1 MEKFLLQ
8 SQRRKL
14 DEYPRLQ
21 EKADLGKTCTNLQL
35 GEQRGEV
42 IMPPKQKLVVSF
54 AEKVGIVDVSYMS
67 ETAQR
72 LDAQRSLIF
81 FQKKPH
87 DNVIRLAK
95 EEKVELI
102 ESPNPRQE
110 IKTINEKFGKDEYDI
125 IIKNLEDMRAS
136 MMDPC

>member
-1 MEKFLLQ
+1 
-8 SQRRKL
+8 
-14 DEYPRLQ
+14 
-21 EKADLGKTCTNLQL
+21 
-35 GEQRGEV
+35 
-42 IMPPKQKLVVSF
+42 MPSKQKVIVSF

-72 LDAQRSLIF
+72 LDAQHSLIF
-81 FQKKPH
+81 FQRKPH

-95 EEKVELI
+95 EEKVELF

-110 IKTINEKFGKDEYDI
+110 IKTINERFDKDEYDI
-125 IIKNLEDMRAS
+125 ITKNLEDIRAS

>member
-1 MEKFLLQ
+1 
-8 SQRRKL
+8 
-14 DEYPRLQ
+14 
-21 EKADLGKTCTNLQL
+21 
-35 GEQRGEV
+35 
-42 IMPPKQKLVVSF
+42 MPPKQKVVVSF

-72 LDAQRSLIF
+72 LGAQRSLIF
-81 FQKKPH
+81 CRKKPH

-95 EEKVELI
+95 EEKVELF

-110 IKTINEKFGKDEYDI
+110 IKTINERFGKDEYDI
-125 IIKNLEDMRAS
+125 IIRNLEDMRAS